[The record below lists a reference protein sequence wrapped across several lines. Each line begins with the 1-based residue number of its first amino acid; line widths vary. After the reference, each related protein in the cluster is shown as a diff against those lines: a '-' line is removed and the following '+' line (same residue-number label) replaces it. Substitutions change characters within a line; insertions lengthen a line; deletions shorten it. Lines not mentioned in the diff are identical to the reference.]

1 MSYGITRLLGGIVF
15 CLGLIPVIVAGAEL
29 FTGNSMI
36 MMAYMNKKITF
47 CKLVNQGEM
56 FFLTIN

>member
-47 CKLVNQGEM
+47 SKLAVREIM
-56 FFLTIN
+56 SHHK

>member
-47 CKLVNQGEM
+47 SKLVNQGEM